1 MKKQS
6 FLQASLLLTV
16 SAVFAKLCGALFKL
30 PLTNLLGGTGMG
42 YFSCAYGLFL
52 PLYAVF
58 VTGISTAVA
67 RPVADFAGRGNIP
80 AACRVRHIARLF
92 CAGMGLAGSVLAIVL
107 ARSFTLRTSGSL
119 DAYPAVLAIAPA
131 VFLCCLTA
139 VERGYYEGLCSMTP
153 TAVSQG
159 IEAVTKLISGL
170 FLGKLFYDFNHL
182 NLNLN
187 LNFSPESRGALGA
200 VLGVT
205 LSTLTGYLWM
215 LFQNGIQKHSN
226 LKNPGNQDLNP
237 GTIPN
242 DREIFK
248 ILLRLMIPAALGALV
263 TNLTSLVDLM
273 TMMRCFQ
280 QMLAEDIPGFYQKA
294 CISTEI
300 PVRDAP
306 AFVYGS
312 FMGLSVTVFN
322 LVPSLTNMLAKGV
335 LPCTAQA
342 WSAGDRKSAVN
353 YARQV
358 LILTGLL
365 AIPAGCGI
373 FVLAEP
379 VLEFLF
385 AGRNAEIL
393 AASAGLRWLAPALIF
408 LCLTFPAFSLLQAI
422 GREHLPVK
430 IMLVG
435 IVVKILLNFLLI
447 PEFCTAGAAISTSVC
462 YLVILILAM
471 LTLRKAL
478 CQKSDGTIRENLHL
492 VKPFFSQI
500 WGGILCAGAAWV
512 CYDRLLMHGI
522 HQRIALMLAILCAVF
537 IYMLVI
543 FLSSQEEFRNF
554 TEFKKIRKS
563 PEKPENPA
571 DGNKLKISA

>member
-58 VTGISTAVA
+58 VTGISTAVT
-67 RPVADFAGRGNIP
+67 RPVADFAGRGNLP
-80 AACRVRHIARLF
+80 AALRVRHVARIF
-92 CAGMGLAGSVLAIVL
+92 CAGMGLAGTVLAILL
-107 ARSFTLRTSGSL
+107 AKSFTLRTSGSL
-119 DAYPAVLAIAPA
+119 DAYPAVRAIAPA

-153 TAVSQG
+153 TAISQG
-159 IEAVTKLISGL
+159 IEAVTKLLSGL
-170 FLGKLFYDFNHL
+170 FLGKLFYNFNYFNHF
-182 NLNLN
+182 
-187 LNFSPESRGALGA
+187 NFSPESRGALGA
-200 VLGVT
+200 VLGMT

-215 LFQNGIQKHSN
+215 MIQNLIQKNKKISGS
-226 LKNPGNQDLNP
+226 GN
-237 GTIPN
+237 IPT

-248 ILLRLMIPAALGALV
+248 SLIRLMIPAALGALV

-280 QMLAEDIPGFYQKA
+280 DMLAESISGFYQKA

-300 PVRDAP
+300 SVRDAP

-342 WSAGDRKSAVN
+342 WSAGDYKSAAN

-373 FVLAEP
+373 FALAEP
-379 VLEFLF
+379 ILEFLF

-408 LCLTFPAFSLLQAI
+408 LCLAFPVFSLLQAI
-422 GREHLPVK
+422 GKEQLPVK

-435 IVVKILLNFLLI
+435 IMIKIILNFLLI
-447 PEFCTAGAAISTSVC
+447 PKFCTAGAAISTSVC

-471 LTLRKAL
+471 LALRKAFFEKSE
-478 CQKSDGTIRENLHL
+478 KSDHNLHL
-492 VKPFFSQI
+492 TKPFFSQI
-500 WGGILCAGAAWV
+500 WGGILCAGSAWV
-512 CYDRLLMHGI
+512 CYDRLISHGM
-522 HQRIALMLAILCAVF
+522 HQRISLLLAILCAIL
-537 IYMLVI
+537 IYLLVI
-543 FLSSQEEFRNF
+543 FLSSPKEFKEFRECR
-554 TEFKKIRKS
+554 TIRQIKT
-563 PEKPENPA
+563 N
-571 DGNKLKISA
+571 